1 MAQVVGLLNSG
12 QSFDAQQEPAVVP
25 LPPPDAAEP
34 AEAADAPRDLGGEV
48 RSAAVRLACSEMGSA
63 SLHASAPLHA
73 AVHRPRVKAK
83 SATVARTATAPAA
96 ATHPSDSVTFFHRIS
111 LVMNLGSKVA
121 LTRFIRHVYAMP
133 IHIVFPSMIDTAQ
146 PVIFITAIEQ

>member
-63 SLHASAPLHA
+63 SLHADGKFYLWGMQRYFLPTTMPGGDALADA
-73 AVHRPRVKAK
+73 AVADVQMG
-83 SATVARTATAPAA
+83 ATHVAILTDGGRLYTFGQGTALAVPKVEPAPARPPA
-96 ATHPSDSVTFFHRIS
+96 PRARARAERP
-111 LVMNLGSKVA
+111 
-121 LTRFIRHVYAMP
+121 
-133 IHIVFPSMIDTAQ
+133 
-146 PVIFITAIEQ
+146 